1 MCGSS
6 TGFAL
11 PSNLSITLLFLR
23 EPHPLNAVGMTTQ
36 DSVPTRYPG
45 CGLVLT
51 SCTHR
56 KPEGYALH
64 SFSTSFLHWARVGI
78 QPLPHVSADPGDV
91 CFWLDVDLIFVHL
104 NISFLKINMF
114 LEKFGLTE
122 KLRRWS
128 LPTFPSPLESKP
140 FSSLP
145 HIVCS
150 TFVQLVSLFC
160 AVPLMLCRKCI
171 CEAWVV
177 GFFFPLHIIFQ
188 ELCHSS
194 F

>member
-1 MCGSS
+1 MELTAVQAESFTDSRYSEHQQGAQRWELLKAYPGLSGENSEDDNAFKVEKPHSYYFGPTAWSCCDMCGSS

-91 CFWLDVDLIFVHL
+91 CF
-104 NISFLKINMF
+104 
-114 LEKFGLTE
+114 
-122 KLRRWS
+122 
-128 LPTFPSPLESKP
+128 
-140 FSSLP
+140 
-145 HIVCS
+145 
-150 TFVQLVSLFC
+150 
-160 AVPLMLCRKCI
+160 
-171 CEAWVV
+171 
-177 GFFFPLHIIFQ
+177 
-188 ELCHSS
+188 
-194 F
+194 